1 MIREY
6 DNVEGYKVKLESYTS
21 SHALM
26 QDLQTRPMKS
36 GGWHEPEFSEW
47 SGMKSREE
55 LNEMLENGYDAPVKK
70 LKDKMKITV
79 ASSGKRISF
88 RNNIVGGNPIVPLA
102 MMGIPNSM
110 IDMHMKPIKSKVI
123 DIYYDITCSCQI
135 RASQIEEAGEKVLG
149 AILELEAQGYRFNL
163 YHIDTY
169 ADCRDVDILAIKI
182 KDASQPLDLK
192 RMSFMLMHPAS
203 FRIVGFDWYSKC
215 PVTQYKSAYGRALVH
230 DAGDSKADRIIKHI
244 FGSNAVI
251 FQASR
256 IINNSYTQEH
266 LKEVLTNAKHD

>member
-21 SHALM
+21 SRALM
-26 QDLQTRPMKS
+26 QDLQTRTMKS

-55 LNEMLENGYDAPVKK
+55 LNDLLENGYDAPVEK

-79 ASSGKRISF
+79 AGSGKRISF

-123 DIYYDITCSCQI
+123 DIYYDITCSCWI
-135 RASQIEEAGEKVLG
+135 GARQIEGAGEKVLG

-169 ADCRDVDILAIKI
+169 ADCHDVDILAVKI
-182 KDASQPLDLK
+182 KDAAQPLDLK

-203 FRIVGFDWYSKC
+203 FRIVGFDWYGKC
-215 PVTQYKSAYGRALVH
+215 PATQYKPCYGRALVH
-230 DAGDSKADRIIKHI
+230 DAGDSKADKIIKHI
-244 FGSNAVI
+244 FGNNAVI

-256 IINNSYTQEH
+256 IITNAITQEH